1 MNNLPAYDSWFI
13 IIDKNNDY
21 LGYTHTFKEA
31 DDICMKNPDYTW
43 DKARILI
50 KNKDKRLKIYNKL
63 TQLTINDF

>member
-1 MNNLPAYDSWFI
+1 MNKTPSYESWVI
-13 IIDKNNDY
+13 IIDKNNEY

-31 DDICMKNPDYTW
+31 DDICMKNLDYTW

-50 KNKDKRLKIYNKL
+50 KNKQTRLKLYSEL